1 MFESWSSKFKL
12 GAFLLATGIVIRTVL
27 GLSTK
32 EDEEIQKAK
41 EIMKKARK
49 ERRKKRFYA
58 FLAGTASLVAGYK
71 CTSIVITGETFFRNK
86 FHSLFCSIFEHGT
99 AARREKSLHDMSREL
114 SRLMRR
120 CEF

>member
-49 ERRKKRFYA
+49 ERRRKRFYA

-71 CTSIVITGETFFRNK
+71 CTSSFTNIVPKETNSTLYSAPFSSMGLLHGEK
-86 FHSLFCSIFEHGT
+86 IS
-99 AARREKSLHDMSREL
+99 A
-114 SRLMRR
+114 
-120 CEF
+120 